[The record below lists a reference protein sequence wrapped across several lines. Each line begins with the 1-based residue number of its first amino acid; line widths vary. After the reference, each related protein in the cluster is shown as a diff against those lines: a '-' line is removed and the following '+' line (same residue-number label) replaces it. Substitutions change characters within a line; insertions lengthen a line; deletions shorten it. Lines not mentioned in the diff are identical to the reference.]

1 MKKAL
6 VVLSIV
12 LLAIAAW
19 FVFLSVDADNRDQ
32 DAASVP
38 VITVMEILHASDL
51 QEGVK
56 QAVNR
61 NNDEE
66 IQYWL
71 QQALDVA
78 EAANLAADDLEYLRS
93 SAAKDY
99 VVFNAKRQ
107 LFNEEFETHYYAL
120 ESIDSLKAKYPEA
133 QDLFARADALLEKR
147 DAIIQQIA
155 VTIAGNDAPSD
166 AVLKEAR
173 EQWLQQANAVPVNS
187 RQ

>member
-1 MKKAL
+1 MNWTDDTINAATTGAIT
-6 VVLSIV
+6 LSTET
-12 LLAIAAW
+12 IAA
-19 FVFLSVDADNRDQ
+19 NY
-32 DAASVP
+32 
-38 VITVMEILHASDL
+38 SDT
-51 QEGVK
+51 
-56 QAVNR
+56 
-61 NNDEE
+61 
-66 IQYWL
+66 
-71 QQALDVA
+71 
-78 EAANLAADDLEYLRS
+78 AANLAAADLDYLRS
-93 SAAKDY
+93 RAAKDY

-173 EQWLQQANAVPVNS
+173 EQWLQQANAVSVNS